1 MPGVGRMFLRWIVLE
16 INFREAALTLRQ
28 YIVLINRIIL
38 TMLEQYHVKIVICY
52 LADGDIMYIVSPN
65 ETRRA
70 PSVAFAFS
78 FR

>member
-1 MPGVGRMFLRWIVLE
+1 
-16 INFREAALTLRQ
+16 
-28 YIVLINRIIL
+28 
-38 TMLEQYHVKIVICY
+38 VIGY